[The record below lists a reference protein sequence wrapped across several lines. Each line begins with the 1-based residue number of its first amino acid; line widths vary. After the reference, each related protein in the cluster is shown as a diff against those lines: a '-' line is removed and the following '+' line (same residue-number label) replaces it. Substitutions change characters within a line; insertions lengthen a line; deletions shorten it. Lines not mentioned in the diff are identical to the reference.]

1 MSDRLLTE
9 QDMWLY
15 SQCSSHLSHRMSK
28 TDNNNMIPSL
38 GGQKCDNGEIK
49 DAHSE
54 HSASVRYGIMADAT
68 IGHNSRVMLKA
79 TSVALAGMSSYSRL
93 SLLKESAA
101 ERKIR

>member
-1 MSDRLLTE
+1 MGKSAT
-9 QDMWLY
+9 MAK
-15 SQCSSHLSHRMSK
+15 SK
-28 TDNNNMIPSL
+28 THIRNT
-38 GGQKCDNGEIK
+38 
-49 DAHSE
+49 AF
-54 HSASVRYGIMADAT
+54 RYGMMADAT